1 MAYLGSSTLLS
12 VMLLSRVLLQ
22 PLLMSSVF
30 LSVSMTVL
38 SEPVTEDAR
47 LVLITETAG
56 SRGEL
61 ELAPAPPEMTLS
73 GSGSGSEECWWLKLL
88 NSEQT

>member
-1 MAYLGSSTLLS
+1 
-12 VMLLSRVLLQ
+12 MLLSSVLLQ
-22 PLLMSSVF
+22 PWTTSSVF

-38 SEPVTEDAR
+38 SEPVTEEAR

-73 GSGSGSEECWWLKLL
+73 GTGCGTAECWWVKLL